1 MDTLDVQSAEG
12 ATPPGLPTSTW
23 FEPVAVSYRRVRAG
37 IAAVIAAALSGWL
50 TWVQVQNGIFGQ
62 AESLWLVVIIA
73 VGAWRWWHWMAL
85 REVRRFATVTVTL
98 GAKER
103 MRKAFAFWLLGF
115 GGIAVIW
122 PMQYHFDQLGEHW
135 LAGVPF
141 LLLGLVG
148 TFIFTYA
155 RTEKRLTPEAAKLK
169 AHFEAQD
176 AQAGQASSPKVDAIS
191 AKVEALID
199 LPLVRYPL
207 AALVLWFAYYVS
219 QEWTDRR
226 SWIIVLAAACCG
238 LCLAREL
245 FGWVLG
251 LAVVGG
257 IAWALFAGVAALPV
271 SAAIVIGALIIASA
285 MRK

>member
-1 MDTLDVQSAEG
+1 MDALSAEG
-12 ATPPGLPTSTW
+12 SMPPDLPAATW
-23 FEPVAVSYRRVRAG
+23 FEQVPASYRRLRAG
-37 IAAVIAAALSGWL
+37 IAAVIAAALGGWL
-50 TWVQVQNGIFGQ
+50 AWVQVQNGIFGQ
-62 AESLWLVVIIA
+62 AESLWILVIIA
-73 VGAWRWWHWMAL
+73 VGAWRWRHWMAL
-85 REVRRFATVTVTL
+85 REVRRFATVTVAL

-103 MRKAFAFWLLGF
+103 MRKAVAFWLLGF
-115 GGIAVIW
+115 GGVAVIW
-122 PMQYHFDQLGEHW
+122 PMQFHFDQLEEHW

-141 LLLGLVG
+141 LVLGLVG
-148 TFIFTYA
+148 TFIFMYA

-176 AQAGQASSPKVDAIS
+176 AQAGQASSPEVDAIS
-191 AKVEALID
+191 AKAGALID
-199 LPLVRYPL
+199 LPLVRYPIS
-207 AALVLWFAYYVS
+207 ALVLWFAYYVS

-226 SWIIVLAAACCG
+226 SWIVVLAAVCWS
-238 LCLAREL
+238 LWLAREL

-257 IAWALFAGVAALPV
+257 IAWAFFAGVAALPV